1 MKTDE
6 GAAEGRERIQWTK
19 ATTTPLTHMRRI
31 YRTKCEKTLV
41 YTVCILNPLL
51 FMSHVREVEGK
62 GGHTKKPPSLLWNN
76 IMWQSLIYY
85 TGALDMLWCALYLGW
100 MLSNISLNKI
110 LIAYGKQS
118 NFSNSSDKKS
128 FIIFRRIDRP
138 TTDWA
143 AQRPARE
150 YEIRCAKNMRW

>member
-1 MKTDE
+1 MKVLLRGERGYNEQKRQQLRLHIWDE
-6 GAAEGRERIQWTK
+6 FTEQSAKKPLYTQCVFWIRSYSWAMWEKLKGR
-19 ATTTPLTHMRRI
+19 
-31 YRTKCEKTLV
+31 
-41 YTVCILNPLL
+41 
-51 FMSHVREVEGK
+51 

-138 TTDWA
+138 TTDRA